1 MSEAGSTSPGAPLRR
16 AVTSSLGSAGQILQR
31 AREAQGLP
39 IESLAAS
46 IKVTVRKLELLESDR
61 IDELPDATFA
71 RALAQTVCRTLKI
84 DAAPV
89 LALLPS
95 ATGHRI
101 EQVSE
106 GLNAPFR
113 DRSLQLDGLALEPLL
128 KAAVPTALVLLLAA
142 MVYFLPEGSFQSGI
156 SSVGDLF
163 RSLRGSTAEVVAG
176 APAASSPAAI
186 AGTDT
191 TAAPAESQAS
201 QAVQA
206 VQPTVETVFS
216 APAPGAS
223 GPADAPAAAATPL
236 QLRATSESW
245 IEVKDASD
253 RVLMSRLLQPGETV
267 NLDGSLPLR
276 LKIGNAAVT
285 EVRFRGAVVDIA
297 PMTAENIARF
307 ELK

>member
-1 MSEAGSTSPGAPLRR
+1 MSERGSTATADSLRR
-16 AVTSSLGSAGQILQR
+16 PDAASTGSAGLLLRR

-46 IKVTVRKLELLESDR
+46 IKVSVRKLESLEADR

-89 LALLPS
+89 LVLLPS
-95 ATGHRI
+95 AAGHRI

-113 DRSLQLDGLALEPLL
+113 DRTLHLDGWALESAV
-128 KAAVPTALVLLLAA
+128 KAAVPTGVVLILAA
-142 MVYFLPEGSFQSGI
+142 LVYFLPEGSVQSGAN
-156 SSVGDLF
+156 SVIEAF
-163 RSLRGSTAEVVAG
+163 RSLRTPSAEAAVG
-176 APAASSPAAI
+176 ATGLPA
-186 AGTDT
+186 T
-191 TAAPAESQAS
+191 TAANANDLTGLPVESPSTAGNS
-201 QAVQA
+201 TA
-206 VQPTVETVFS
+206 VETVFS
-216 APAPGAS
+216 SPAPGAS
-223 GPADAPAAAATPL
+223 GPADAPVSAASPL
-236 QLRATSESW
+236 QLRASSESW
-245 IEVKDASD
+245 IEVKDSGE

-267 NLDGSLPLR
+267 NLDGNLPLR

-285 EVRFRGAVVDIA
+285 EVRFRGAVVNIT
-297 PMTAENIARF
+297 PMTTENIARF